1 MKKRFLIV
9 ILSIISFLF
18 LTFLFT
24 KFLEL
29 INFKCIYKYYFNLYC
44 AGCGAT
50 RLIKSIFSL
59 DFYQAFRYNPLLFI
73 LFIIGLFYFFI
84 YSIKYIKTGYIKKIN
99 IKFFIFLAFILL
111 LYMLLR
117 NLPGFEYLLPTKI

>member
-9 ILSIISFLF
+9 ICCIISLLF
-18 LTFLFT
+18 SISLFIE
-24 KFLEL
+24 FLEL
-29 INFKCIYKYYFNLYC
+29 INFKCIYKYYFNIYC

-50 RLIKSIFSL
+50 RMIKSIFKL

-73 LFIIGLFYFFI
+73 LSIIGLYYFI
-84 YSIKYIKTGYIKKIN
+84 VYSIKYIKTGYIKKGN
-99 IKFFIFLAFILL
+99 FKFFIFLAFILIF
-111 LYMLLR
+111 YMLVR